1 MYATIDDILEQVA
14 LAELIN
20 LTDDEQLDAVDQT
33 VIDRAI
39 ANAMTLIDAHCGD
52 RYPVP
57 FNPVPP
63 LVRMYTVDL
72 AVYNLY
78 SRRTHVPVPEVI
90 GDRQKQALSFLGRV
104 QKGDASIGIPL
115 AAVSSESSNSA
126 LIPGNERLFSRT
138 KMRGL

>member
-1 MYATIDDILEQVA
+1 MYATLADILEQVA
-14 LAELIN
+14 EAELIS
-20 LTDDEQLDAVDQT
+20 LTDDAQLEAIDQT

-52 RYPVP
+52 RYTVP

-63 LVRMYTVDL
+63 LVRMYAVDL

-78 SRRTHVPVPEVI
+78 SRRTHVPMPEVI
-90 GDRQKQALSFLGRV
+90 GERQKQTLSFLRQV

-115 AAVSSESSNSA
+115 TAVVSSESNSA